1 MPIDKLKN
9 AIRDVPDFPKEG
21 IIFKDITPILSTP
34 DLFKTAIEQ
43 MLGGVRGK
51 KIDKVVGIDARGFL
65 FGTAMAMELGCGI
78 VPARKAGKLPWNTIS
93 ESYELEYGTATLEMH
108 TDAIQEG
115 DNVLIVDDL
124 LATGGTSL
132 AAAKLV
138 DRLGGNVVDIS
149 FFIELAFI
157 PGREKLA
164 GYPVSSILKY

>member
-1 MPIDKLKN
+1 MPIEKLKN

-21 IIFKDITPILSTP
+21 IIFKDITPILSSP
-34 DLFKTAIEQ
+34 ELFNTAIEQ
-43 MLGGVRGK
+43 MLGSVRGK

-65 FGTAMAMELGCGI
+65 FGTAMAMKLGCGI
-78 VPARKAGKLPWNTIS
+78 IPARKAGKLPWNTIS

-149 FFIELAFI
+149 FFIELSFI